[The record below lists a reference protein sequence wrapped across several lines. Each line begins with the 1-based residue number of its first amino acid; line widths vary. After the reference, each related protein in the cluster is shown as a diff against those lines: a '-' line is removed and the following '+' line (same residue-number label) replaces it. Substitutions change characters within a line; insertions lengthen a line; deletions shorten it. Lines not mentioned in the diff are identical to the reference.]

1 MTADTDIDCRDV
13 PAIQN
18 GDLVSENQRLRGL
31 LERSTLVAASYA
43 TMLREGDHRIKNSL
57 QIVASLVRLQAGHE
71 TSIEARTALNAAA
84 MRIQAVGG
92 IHDALQQGAGQDV
105 VDIGEALRKM
115 CLALNA
121 MAGDPLVVEVV
132 VDVQSVF
139 APVAMAQ
146 PIALAVNELVIN
158 ALRHAFPDD
167 RRGSVRVSLRRSG
180 GQLRIVVADDGV
192 GIPAE
197 QANKGYGM
205 RLVRMTTEQIGG
217 VLYVDTGAGT
227 RVTIVAPEPTLSD
240 LNPSSHAPLAA
251 TNGSAEAHKV
261 PPGPPLTRKPWSH
274 KGRG

>member
-1 MTADTDIDCRDV
+1 LPYRLARSSSLGSSIRRRRTTGDCNRRVGKMTADTDIDCRDV
-13 PAIQN
+13 PATQN

-205 RLVRMTTEQIGG
+205 RLVRMTTEQIG
-217 VLYVDTGAGT
+217 
-227 RVTIVAPEPTLSD
+227 
-240 LNPSSHAPLAA
+240 
-251 TNGSAEAHKV
+251 
-261 PPGPPLTRKPWSH
+261 
-274 KGRG
+274 